1 MLYIKNISKLNL
13 RNIFFQMWADQKF
26 IWLGVWFVF
35 SNVSKGET
43 SVTHFHFIQT
53 DKLREFITSQSK
65 LFQHFSPKFT
75 HFLFL
80 VLGVT

>member
-53 DKLREFITSQSK
+53 DKLRELSPVSQNCSNTFHQN
-65 LFQHFSPKFT
+65 LLISC
-75 HFLFL
+75 FLC
-80 VLGVT
+80 